1 MIRKINIQKNRS
13 TNKNLIPLSIKTNIL
28 VVIVIIDRIQ
38 NLHLII
44 IMEGIHHIMRII
56 NRFIF
61 YKILLFL
68 LIIMIPKV

>member
-1 MIRKINIQKNRS
+1 MIKKINIQKNRS
-13 TNKNLIPLSIKTNIL
+13 TNKNLIPLSIKTNII

-44 IMEGIHHIMRII
+44 IMEGIHHTMRII